1 MCLLGQVIRLT
12 KWRCN
17 YNKKAII
24 TIHSSS
30 QLHDPVQLE
39 LPERNILKILLSVFK
54 ESQLIV

>member
-1 MCLLGQVIRLT
+1 MCLLGRVIRLT

-39 LPERNILKILLSVFK
+39 LPERNILKILLLVFK

>member
-1 MCLLGQVIRLT
+1 MCLLGRVIRLI